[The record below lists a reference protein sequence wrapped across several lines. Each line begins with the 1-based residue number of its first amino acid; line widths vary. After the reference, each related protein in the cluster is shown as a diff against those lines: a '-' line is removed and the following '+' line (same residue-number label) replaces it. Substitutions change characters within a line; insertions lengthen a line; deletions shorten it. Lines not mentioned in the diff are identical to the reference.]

1 MRAPAKALWL
11 GLLLA
16 ACTATPPL
24 LSPLEQAKRYGYSD
38 RELAPD
44 RFEVSYQGPR
54 HSVPSQAPTVPEAL
68 VAPVRAEALDL
79 ATWHAAALAL
89 ARGFKGLRVVE
100 RQSFVDARPD
110 MLYDWGPGPVWRYP
124 GLVYGAPGYVG
135 ALTVHVQ
142 ARATVTV
149 QLVATPQGDDLD
161 AVATIAR
168 LRAAHPDAEGPSRAA
183 AEPRAALSWPAP
195 GEPTNAPAESSRD
208 TTGGRR

>member
-1 MRAPAKALWL
+1 MRPPVKALWL

-16 ACTATPPL
+16 ACTAAPPL

-44 RFEVSYQGPR
+44 RVEVSYQGPR
-54 HSVPSQAPTVPEAL
+54 HSVPSQSATVPEAQ
-68 VAPVRAEALDL
+68 VAPVRTEALDL
-79 ATWHAAALAL
+79 ATWRAAALAL
-89 ARGFKGLRVVE
+89 ARGFAGLRVIE

-110 MLYDWGPGPVWRYP
+110 MLSDWGAWPVWRQS
-124 GLVYGAPGYVG
+124 GVVYGAPGYAG

-161 AVATIAR
+161 AAATIAR
-168 LRAAHPDAEGPSRAA
+168 LRAAHPAAEGPSPATSDSRASMA
-183 AEPRAALSWPAP
+183 WPAP
-195 GEPTNAPAESSRD
+195 GAPPNAAAESSRD
-208 TTGGRR
+208 TAGGRR